1 MAAHVGVHPHQVVPW
16 KKQALEAL
24 PAAFASRHVRE
35 APGEEALTAQR
46 YQQIG
51 QLKVAVDW
59 LKKKVG
65 RSA

>member
-24 PAAFASRHVRE
+24 PDACASRHVRE
-35 APGEEALTAQR
+35 APGEEALKTQL

-51 QLKVAVDW
+51 HLKVEWDG

-65 RSA
+65 LSA